1 MLGERGDTH
10 PDAVR
15 LSNGATFLTRCLT
28 FRKRHA
34 RLPVPDDCSEHR
46 VEGL

>member
-1 MLGERGDTH
+1 MLGERGDPH

-28 FRKRHA
+28 FRKTSRKIA
-34 RLPVPDDCSEHR
+34 
-46 VEGL
+46 GA